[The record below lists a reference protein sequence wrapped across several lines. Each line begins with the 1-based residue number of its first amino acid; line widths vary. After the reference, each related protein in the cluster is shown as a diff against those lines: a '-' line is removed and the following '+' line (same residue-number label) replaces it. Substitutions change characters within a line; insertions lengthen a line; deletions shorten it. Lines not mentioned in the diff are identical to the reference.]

1 MSHNKTFCIL
11 PWMHLAT
18 TSTGKYR
25 PCCNIAQGTTV
36 TKDDGSH
43 FNVWEDSIE
52 AMWDS
57 SYMQQ
62 LRAKMLAGK
71 KSRVCKRCYRE
82 EDSGIESARQSAN
95 SRYMFN
101 YDAVINPPVNIKYL
115 DLRLGNLCN
124 LKCRMCNPYASSM
137 WTKEWN
143 LIADKDKQLSDTQLK
158 YLKNMTW
165 PDDPFFWDQI
175 DKHSIEIDEI
185 YLTGGEPTLI
195 TKQYELYNSLIAKG
209 LAHKIKLKYNTNLTN
224 IPDKLVDYWRY
235 FKQVKLN
242 ASIDAYG
249 DLDRY
254 IRYPSSWKKIDEN
267 LKKFIAMGNIKIEVH
282 CTVQIY
288 NILRLNE
295 LFDYLEPLKLP
306 VYLNILNH
314 PEELNIRVLPEHL
327 KDQAAL
333 YLEKHYDLV
342 IRKKDKIA
350 DYMYKED
357 WSHLLPKFKNYTDT
371 LDKSREESI
380 YNLIEE
386 FRHVA

>member
-158 YLKNMTW
+158 YL
-165 PDDPFFWDQI
+165 Q
-175 DKHSIEIDEI
+175 
-185 YLTGGEPTLI
+185 
-195 TKQYELYNSLIAKG
+195 
-209 LAHKIKLKYNTNLTN
+209 
-224 IPDKLVDYWRY
+224 
-235 FKQVKLN
+235 
-242 ASIDAYG
+242 
-249 DLDRY
+249 
-254 IRYPSSWKKIDEN
+254 
-267 LKKFIAMGNIKIEVH
+267 
-282 CTVQIY
+282 
-288 NILRLNE
+288 
-295 LFDYLEPLKLP
+295 
-306 VYLNILNH
+306 
-314 PEELNIRVLPEHL
+314 
-327 KDQAAL
+327 
-333 YLEKHYDLV
+333 
-342 IRKKDKIA
+342 
-350 DYMYKED
+350 
-357 WSHLLPKFKNYTDT
+357 
-371 LDKSREESI
+371 
-380 YNLIEE
+380 
-386 FRHVA
+386 